1 MAVSATATVVSYTGN
16 GSTTSLAVTFPFQ
29 GTGSSAELEV
39 VQRTIATGA
48 EAVLSYTTHYTVT
61 GGSGSTGTVVMAS
74 APADTVQIHI
84 RRTTTRT
91 QTVDYTANDPFPA
104 DTHELAL
111 DRLAMGMH
119 EIQEELDRSFK
130 VSRTN
135 AITTPEFV
143 DNASTRASKLLG
155 FSSDGNTLE
164 ATTGRVNS
172 VSVSNVA
179 VSGAGASQ
187 AATVSFTDSTG
198 ALALG
203 IPVGSTGATG
213 ATGAAGVFSSIASQA
228 EAEAGSDN
236 TKGMSALRVKQA
248 VDSYGVI
255 TSTDVATSGAN
266 KILKLDGSGDL
277 PALSGANL
285 TSLPVTDVSG
295 DLRNIALGSAADR
308 ITLLNGIVDP
318 LTDETDVNTSS
329 SSNETFTSGSGGYYR
344 GSSALGAAIAQGAGT
359 AIGNATAN
367 GGLAA
372 AFDGTTSQ
380 AASASSKYAASV
392 PTDPLL
398 IGKNHGSGVTKTIA
412 GITVVGSSDQGF
424 QQSVSGS
431 ITIKLQGSTD
441 NFSSSV
447 VDLGT
452 ETFTDSAG
460 KTLEKTSGF
469 SATAFQYHRIH
480 VTAGSGSGSQSFYVA
495 ECTFFEETAANM
507 TLISN
512 PFTATSAP
520 SKTILGLQTV
530 ENETITI
537 NTDLKGFVSRDGGS
551 NFTEVT
557 LALKTTLGQTGTK
570 YYECAE
576 TTLTSTSG
584 SSMVWKITTHNTKD
598 VEVHGVA
605 LSWS

>member
-1 MAVSATATVVSYTGN
+1 M
-16 GSTTSLAVTFPFQ
+16 
-29 GTGSSAELEV
+29 
-39 VQRTIATGA
+39 TIR
-48 EAVLSYTTHYTVT
+48 LN
-61 GGSGSTGTVVMAS
+61 
-74 APADTVQIHI
+74 PADLA
-84 RRTTTRT
+84 TTRSDLGLVIGT
-91 QTVDYTANDPFPA
+91 NV
-104 DTHELAL
+104 LA
-111 DRLAMGMH
+111 
-119 EIQEELDRSFK
+119 
-130 VSRTN
+130 
-135 AITTPEFV
+135 P
-143 DNASTRASKLLG
+143 
-155 FSSDGNTLE
+155 
-164 ATTGRVNS
+164 
-172 VSVSNVA
+172 
-179 VSGAGASQ
+179 
-187 AATVSFTDSTG
+187 
-198 ALALG
+198 
-203 IPVGSTGATG
+203 
-213 ATGAAGVFSSIASQA
+213 
-228 EAEAGSDN
+228 
-236 TKGMSALRVKQA
+236 
-248 VDSYGVI
+248 
-255 TSTDVATSGAN
+255 
-266 KILKLDGSGDL
+266 DGS
-277 PALSGANL
+277 AANL
-285 TSLPVTDVSG
+285 TNMPADLSG
-295 DLRNIALGSAADR
+295 DLRNVALGSAADR

-318 LTDETDVNTSS
+318 LTDETDINGGTITFEGGTATTGNTHHGDAAWVAQRFTASQSGRCTGIRMAVAGSHFTSGCEIRLETSDGTTTPTGTLVDSNATVSTTGNVLETAADVFVTLDFATSFSVVKDTVYWIVVSRSDSS
-329 SSNETFTSGSGGYYR
+329 SYGLYRITSGAVTGTGVSLAGSFQAAYEISIKAVIVPGDSINQTFTSGSGGYYR
-344 GSSALGAAIAQGAGT
+344 GSDTLGAAIAQGAGT

-372 AFDGTTSQ
+372 SFDGTTSQ
-380 AASASSKYAASV
+380 AASASSKYAASS
-392 PTDPLL
+392 PADPLL

-460 KTLEKTSGF
+460 KTLTKTSGF
-469 SATAFQYHRIH
+469 TATAFQYHRIH

-495 ECTFFEETAANM
+495 ECTFFEEAASNM

-512 PFTATSAP
+512 PYTATSAP
-520 SKTILGLQTV
+520 SKTVFGLQTV

-557 LALKTTLGQTGTK
+557 LVLKTTLGQTGTK

-576 TTLTSTSG
+576 TTISSTSG

>member
-1 MAVSATATVVSYTGN
+1 M
-16 GSTTSLAVTFPFQ
+16 
-29 GTGSSAELEV
+29 
-39 VQRTIATGA
+39 TIR
-48 EAVLSYTTHYTVT
+48 LN
-61 GGSGSTGTVVMAS
+61 
-74 APADTVQIHI
+74 PADL
-84 RRTTTRT
+84 TTTRS
-91 QTVDYTANDPFPA
+91 D
-104 DTHELAL
+104 
-111 DRLAMGMH
+111 
-119 EIQEELDRSFK
+119 
-130 VSRTN
+130 
-135 AITTPEFV
+135 
-143 DNASTRASKLLG
+143 LG
-155 FSSDGNTLE
+155 LTIG
-164 ATTGRVNS
+164 
-172 VSVSNVA
+172 
-179 VSGAGASQ
+179 
-187 AATVSFTDSTG
+187 
-198 ALALG
+198 
-203 IPVGSTGATG
+203 
-213 ATGAAGVFSSIASQA
+213 
-228 EAEAGSDN
+228 
-236 TKGMSALRVKQA
+236 
-248 VDSYGVI
+248 
-255 TSTDVATSGAN
+255 TDVLAPN
-266 KILKLDGSGDL
+266 GS
-277 PALSGANL
+277 AANL
-285 TSLPVTDVSG
+285 TNMPADLSG

-318 LTDETDVNTSS
+318 LTDETDVNGGTITFEGGTATTGNTHYGDGTFVAQRFTASQSGKITGVKFAVAGADFGSGCEIRIETSDGS
-329 SSNETFTSGSGGYYR
+329 TTPTGTLVNSNAVLTTSARAQASATTFYQEDFSTSFDVVAGTVYWIVVSRNGTETFGLYRITSGTITGTGAVDAGSFQSAYELSIKAIIVPGDSINQTFTSGSGGYYR
-344 GSSALGAAIAQGAGT
+344 GSATLGAAISQGAGT

-372 AFDGTTSQ
+372 SFDGTTSQ
-380 AASASSKYAASV
+380 AAAAASKYAASS

-398 IGKNHGSGVTKTIA
+398 IGKNHGTGVTKTIA

-460 KTLEKTSGF
+460 KTLTKTSGF
-469 SATAFQYHRIH
+469 TATAFQYHRIH

-495 ECTFFEETAANM
+495 ECTFFEEAASNM

-512 PFTATSAP
+512 PYTATSAP
-520 SKTILGLQTV
+520 SKAILGFQTV
-530 ENETITI
+530 ENEAITI
-537 NTDLKGFVSRDGGS
+537 NTDLKGHVSRDGGS

-598 VEVHGVA
+598 IQVHGVA